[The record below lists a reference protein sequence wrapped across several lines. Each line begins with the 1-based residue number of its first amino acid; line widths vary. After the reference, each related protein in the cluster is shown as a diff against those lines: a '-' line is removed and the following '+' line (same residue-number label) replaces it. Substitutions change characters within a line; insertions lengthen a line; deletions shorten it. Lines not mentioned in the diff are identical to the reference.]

1 MTDVTLACDDHHN
14 HARAGYYI
22 NLEVGLVIDVTVSC
36 DECHKLNA
44 VKYCAQP
51 SYS

>member
-1 MTDVTLACDDHHN
+1 MTDVTLACDD
-14 HARAGYYI
+14 RAGYYI

-44 VKYCAQP
+44 VKYCARA